1 MNFITKE
8 FYITGGGAHK
18 FESLFSERL
27 KVEVI
32 KVQEFESLKMG
43 F

>member
-1 MNFITKE
+1 MTKE

-18 FESLFSERL
+18 FGDLFAERL
-27 KVEVI
+27 QVDVI